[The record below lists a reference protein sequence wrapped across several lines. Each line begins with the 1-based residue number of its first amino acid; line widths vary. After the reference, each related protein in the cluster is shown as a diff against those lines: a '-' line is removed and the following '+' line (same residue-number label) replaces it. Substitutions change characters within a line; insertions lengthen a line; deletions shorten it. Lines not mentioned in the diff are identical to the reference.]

1 MRKRGTAVQRDVLK
15 GEQKFPERLG
25 HIRILAPQGQQK
37 IDCENEKVGRQDP
50 QSPACVESSQIQ
62 TVIAREL
69 REKLAANQITAKN
82 KEKIYTDPTPA
93 VHATRPRKTHD
104 AGVINNNSDDCHRPK
119 EIETGLPLSI
129 LEPRIEINL
138 KR

>member
-1 MRKRGTAVQRDVLK
+1 MRKRGTAVQDDVLK
-15 GEQKFPERLG
+15 GKQKLPERLG
-25 HIRILAPQGQQK
+25 QIRILAPQGQQK

-69 REKLAANQITAKN
+69 REKLAANHITAKN

-93 VHATRPRKTHD
+93 VHATRRRKTHD
-104 AGVINNNSDDCHRPK
+104 AGVINHNSHDSHRPK
-119 EIETGLPLSI
+119 ENETGLP
-129 LEPRIEINL
+129 
-138 KR
+138 